1 LRERREDI
9 PLLFEH
15 FMLDAASRYKRQVP
29 SVPAAHMQ
37 ALMRH
42 DWPGNV
48 RELRNAA
55 DRYVLGLVGA
65 LPGVSTA
72 VDTAAAPTSLAD
84 QVSAFER
91 ALIELELRNA
101 GGNVGVACAALALP
115 KQTMYHKMQKYGLAA
130 EDYR

>member
-1 LRERREDI
+1 MI
-9 PLLFEH
+9 
-15 FMLDAASRYKRQVP
+15 
-29 SVPAAHMQ
+29 
-37 ALMRH
+37 LMRIFFN
-42 DWPGNV
+42 GNFDV
-48 RELRNAA
+48 LEDVLR
-55 DRYVLGLVGA
+55 
-65 LPGVSTA
+65 
-72 VDTAAAPTSLAD
+72 PTD

>member
-1 LRERREDI
+1 
-9 PLLFEH
+9 
-15 FMLDAASRYKRQVP
+15 
-29 SVPAAHMQ
+29 
-37 ALMRH
+37 MRH

-48 RELRNAA
+48 RELRNTA
-55 DRYVLGLVGA
+55 DRYVLGLGGA
-65 LPGVSTA
+65 LPGVSA
-72 VDTAAAPTSLAD
+72 ADIAGAAPASLAD

-101 GGNVGVACAALALP
+101 GGNVSAACAALALP